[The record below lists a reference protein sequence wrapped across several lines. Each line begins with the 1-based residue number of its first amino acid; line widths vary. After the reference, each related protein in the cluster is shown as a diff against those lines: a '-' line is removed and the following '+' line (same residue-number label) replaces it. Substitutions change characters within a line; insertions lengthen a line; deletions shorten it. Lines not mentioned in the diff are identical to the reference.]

1 VVVAILVVVSCGSL
15 AAARERVSM
24 CALFALFDPSRYRRC
39 EHTFVTRSLEI
50 VTALSYQPVKR
61 L

>member
-1 VVVAILVVVSCGSL
+1 LVVVSCGSL